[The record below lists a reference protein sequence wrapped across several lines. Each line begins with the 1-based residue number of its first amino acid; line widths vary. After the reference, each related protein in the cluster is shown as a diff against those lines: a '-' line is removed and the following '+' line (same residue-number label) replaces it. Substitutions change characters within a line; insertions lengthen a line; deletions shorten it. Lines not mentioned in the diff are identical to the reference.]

1 MDMKVVMEKGNS
13 LEILRV
19 IGIHLRLAGV
29 DRRTIADALG
39 VSVEFLDKWYGIYV
53 RHGAEG
59 LWSRHKGSVGYLP
72 ETERNEIISYVA
84 KQETMTL
91 NDLISY
97 IETKYGVVYESK
109 QSYYDLLHEG
119 RMSWKKT
126 EKMNPKREE
135 SEVVPRR
142 EEIKKTPRTS
152 GGYKGRQAGG
162 MGRG

>member
-1 MDMKVVMEKGNS
+1 M
-13 LEILRV
+13 
-19 IGIHLRLAGV
+19 
-29 DRRTIADALG
+29 
-39 VSVEFLDKWYGIYV
+39 
-53 RHGAEG
+53 
-59 LWSRHKGSVGYLP
+59 
-72 ETERNEIISYVA
+72 
-84 KQETMTL
+84 
-91 NDLISY
+91 
-97 IETKYGVVYESK
+97 YESK